1 MKLIIEHLYSE
12 NASGQIKSVSGGRDL
27 QKARKL
33 EKQGFARVKHMSR
46 SFAGYGGS
54 RDVGYVC
61 NKYEVT
67 FL

>member
-1 MKLIIEHLYSE
+1 MRLVIEHLYSE
-12 NASGQIKSVSGGRDL
+12 NASGQVKSVRGGRDL
-27 QKARKL
+27 QKARAL
-33 EKQGFARVKHMSR
+33 ARQGFARVKHIGR
-46 SFAGYGGS
+46 NFAGYGGS

>member
-1 MKLIIEHLYSE
+1 MKLVIEHVYSE
-12 NASGQIKSVSGGRDL
+12 NASGQVKSVRGGRDL
-27 QKARKL
+27 QKARAL
-33 EKQGFARVKHMSR
+33 VKQGFARVKYIGR
-46 SFAGYGGS
+46 TFAGYGSS